1 MVADRPSVSPRLWRE
16 RSRLNRKIPWMLRRC
31 LDNWCHAAVATRSS
45 LRKPK
50 LLVGRR
56 ASCDIVLEYPNV
68 SSQHCELEL
77 LNGYWQVR
85 DLNSANGVK
94 INGQRVDCQFLH
106 PGDELT
112 IAKCRYKIEYEA
124 SNEPP
129 PRVQEEMNENPFAM
143 SLLEK
148 AGLERRKGAR
158 PQRQLPPPLPVGE
171 GPAAEGEL
179 PRRTRTRAMKWLMG
193 DD

>member
-1 MVADRPSVSPRLWRE
+1 MLGQLVPCGGGDP
-16 RSRLNRKIPWMLRRC
+16 IP
-31 LDNWCHAAVATRSS
+31 

-94 INGQRVDCQFLH
+94 INDQRVDCQFLH

-129 PRVQEEMNENPFAM
+129 PRVQEELNENPFAM
-143 SLLEK
+143 SLMEK

-158 PQRQLPPPLPVGE
+158 PQRQLPPRSEKAPPPKQSFSKDE
-171 GPAAEGEL
+171 NE
-179 PRRTRTRAMKWLMG
+179 AMKWLMG